1 MPQFK
6 YHVPTSYLVPLTA
19 SILFV
24 VLSIRLN
31 ASQILGNSTPKRR
44 QTLQYTQN
52 AICHWPHPPSLS
64 ALPFLSG
71 CLPAQPT
78 VEQNETDTSLFT
90 YAMWVV
96 LLPLC
101 VCVLERITMCIWVS
115 VCVCV
120 RECVCANWP
129 MCRLMHVGD
138 GGARRELEKFNVSF
152 IYWGIN
158 DRMKTQ

>member
-6 YHVPTSYLVPLTA
+6 YHVPTSFLIPLTA

-52 AICHWPHPPSLS
+52 AICHWPHPPALS

-71 CLPAQPT
+71 WLPAWLPAQPT
-78 VEQNETDTSLFT
+78 VEQDETDTSLFT

-101 VCVLERITMCIWVS
+101 VCVCSSELLCIYVWMYVCSS
-115 VCVCV
+115 VCAWVCV
-120 RECVCANWP
+120 RKLTNVQADA
-129 MCRLMHVGD
+129 CRRWRRSK
-138 GGARRELEKFNVSF
+138 GAR
-152 IYWGIN
+152 
-158 DRMKTQ
+158 